1 MNSLRA
7 AEQNLTEQF
16 LILPDAQERL
26 SALVQRAGRLPALA
40 ESDLVKSNLVRGCV
54 SQVWL
59 VPSFREGHC
68 HFQAAA
74 DSPLVAGLVV
84 LLAQLCSGH
93 TPAEVAEFHPQVLA
107 DLGIWRNLSPT
118 RQQGLTAVMET
129 IRNFAA
135 TCR

>member
-7 AEQNLTEQF
+7 AEQQLTEQL

-40 ESDLVKSNLVRGCV
+40 ETDLVESHLVRGCV
-54 SQVWL
+54 SQVWVIPHFL
-59 VPSFREGHC
+59 AGNC
-68 HFQAAA
+68 HFRAAA

-93 TPAEVAEFHPQVLA
+93 TPAEVAEFEPRILA

-118 RQQGLTAVMET
+118 RQQGLTAVITT
-129 IRNFAA
+129 IRNFAT